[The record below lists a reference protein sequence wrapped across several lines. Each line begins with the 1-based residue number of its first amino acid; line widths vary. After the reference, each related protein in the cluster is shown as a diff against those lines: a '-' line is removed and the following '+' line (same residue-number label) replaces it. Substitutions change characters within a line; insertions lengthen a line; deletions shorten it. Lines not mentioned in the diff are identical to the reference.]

1 VDGKGADVE
10 LVELVGR
17 GIALAREGSPG
28 EGRPDLARR
37 LEQTRDRLLDPDVRV
52 MVVGEFK
59 QGKSLL
65 VNALVNA
72 PVCPVDDDVA
82 TAVPTIV
89 RHGDEPSA
97 VVLALPEGHAA
108 DDAPPVRRPVPL
120 EELAR
125 YVSERGNPGNQ
136 RRLLAAEVVL
146 PRAVL
151 AGGLTVVDSPG
162 VGGLESAHSLTTLTA
177 LPSADVVLL
186 VSDASQEY
194 TEPEI
199 RFLRQAMRICPNVA
213 CVLTK
218 TDLYPDWRRI
228 VDLDRAHLDAVT
240 PDVPLFPVSSV
251 LRLHAAQER
260 DRELNDESGFP
271 ALVRYLRQDVLGQ
284 AERLARRSAAHDL
297 LSTADNLRLSV
308 GSELQALQDPTT
320 TPQLL
325 VELEQAKARA
335 DDQRRRSARW
345 QLTLSDGMTD
355 LIADMEH
362 DLRDRMRSVLREAE
376 EAIDRG
382 DPGPVWDQFSDWFEQ
397 RTASAVSDTFV
408 WTDERSQ
415 WLARRVADHFAVE
428 VLRLPDLR
436 MGDTEGVL
444 DPVEPVPSLDPGHL
458 GAGQKILVG
467 MRGSYGG
474 VLMFGLLTGLLGMS
488 LVNPLSVGAGLLIG
502 TKAYRDDRET
512 RLRRRQTEA
521 KTIVRRA
528 TDDVIFQV
536 GKQLKDRLRGVQRAI
551 RDHFTELAEEHHRT
565 LADSVQAA
573 QKAASTFAAEREVR
587 IRELRAELARVERF
601 RAQAQLV
608 GQEPAPAGRA

>member
-1 VDGKGADVE
+1 ME
-10 LVELVGR
+10 LVELVEQGV
-17 GIALAREGSPG
+17 ALTG
-28 EGRPDLARR
+28 EGRPDLRRR
-37 LEQTRDRLLDPDVRV
+37 LEQTRRRLLDPDVRV

-82 TAVPTIV
+82 TSVPTIV
-89 RHGDEPSA
+89 RHGEKPAA
-97 VVLALPEGHAA
+97 VVVAPPDGGRTAE
-108 DDAPPVRRPVPL
+108 DAPPVRTPVPL
-120 EELAR
+120 EELPA
-125 YVSERGNPGNQ
+125 YVSERGNPGNE
-136 RRLLAAEVVL
+136 RRLLVAEVSL
-146 PRAVL
+146 PRAIL
-151 AGGLTVVDSPG
+151 AGGLTVIDTPG

-199 RFLRQAMRICPNVA
+199 RFLRQAMRVCPNVA
-213 CVLTK
+213 CVVTK
-218 TDLYPDWRRI
+218 TDIYPEWRRI
-228 VDLDRAHLDAVT
+228 VDLDRAHLDAAVAR
-240 PDVPLFPVSSV
+240 DVPLFPVSSV
-251 LRLHAAQER
+251 LRLHAAREQ
-260 DRELNDESGFP
+260 DRELNEESGFP
-271 ALVRYLRQDVLGQ
+271 ALVRFLRQDVLGH
-284 AERLARRSAAHDL
+284 AERLTRRSVTHDL

-308 GSELQALQDPTT
+308 RSELQALQDPGTT
-320 TPQLL
+320 AQLISD
-325 VELEQAKARA
+325 LEEARARA

-362 DLRDRMRSVLREAE
+362 DLRDRMRAVLREAE

-415 WLARRVADHFAVE
+415 WLARRVADHFSLE
-428 VLRLPDLR
+428 ELRLPDLR
-436 MGDTEGVL
+436 VGETDGVL
-444 DPVEPVPSLDPGHL
+444 DPVEPVPFLDPGHL
-458 GAGQKILVG
+458 GAAQRILVG

-474 VLMFGLLTGLLGMS
+474 ILMFGLLTGMLGMS

-502 TKAYRDDRET
+502 TKAYREDRDT
-512 RLRRRQTEA
+512 RLRRRQAEA

-536 GKQLKDRLRGVQRAI
+536 GKQLKDRLRVVQRAI

-573 QKAASTFAAEREVR
+573 QKAASTYAAEREAR
-587 IRELRAELARVERF
+587 IRELRAELARVEKF
-601 RAQAQLV
+601 RAQAVQV

>member
-10 LVELVGR
+10 LVKLVEQ
-17 GIALAREGSPG
+17 GIALTGD
-28 EGRPDLARR
+28 GRPDLGRR
-37 LEQTRDRLLDPDVRV
+37 LEQTRERLLDPDVRV

-59 QGKSLL
+59 QGKSFL

-82 TAVPTIV
+82 TSVPTIV
-89 RHGDEPSA
+89 RHGEAPSA
-97 VVLALPEGHAA
+97 VVLAPAEGRHGT
-108 DDAPPVRRPVPL
+108 DDAPPVRRSVPL
-120 EELAR
+120 DELAR
-125 YVSERGNPGNQ
+125 YVSERGNPGNE
-136 RRLLAAEVVL
+136 RGLLAAEVVL
-146 PRAVL
+146 PRAIL

-213 CVLTK
+213 CVVTK
-218 TDLYPDWRRI
+218 TDIYPEWRRI
-228 VDLDRAHLDAVT
+228 VDLDRAHLDAVD
-240 PDVPLFPVSSV
+240 PGIPLFPVSSV
-251 LRLHAAQER
+251 LRLHAARER
-260 DRELNDESGFP
+260 DRELNEESGFP
-271 ALVRYLRQDVLGQ
+271 ALVRHLRHDVLGQ

-308 GSELQALQDPTT
+308 GAELQALQDPTT

-415 WLARRVADHFAVE
+415 WLARRVADHFSLE
-428 VLRLPDLR
+428 ELRLPDLR

-444 DPVEPVPSLDPGHL
+444 DPVEPVPFLDPGHL
-458 GAGQKILVG
+458 GPGQKILVG

-474 VLMFGLLTGLLGMS
+474 ILMFGLLTGLLGMS

-502 TKAYRDDRET
+502 TKAYRDDRDT
-512 RLRRRQTEA
+512 RLKRRQAEA
-521 KTIVRRA
+521 KTVVRRA

-536 GKQLKDRLRGVQRAI
+536 GKQLKDRLRVVQRAI

-573 QKAASTFAAEREVR
+573 QKAASTFAAERDVR
-587 IRELRAELARVERF
+587 IRELRAELARVEKF

-608 GQEPAPAGRA
+608 GQEPASAGRA

>member
-1 VDGKGADVE
+1 
-10 LVELVGR
+10 
-17 GIALAREGSPG
+17 
-28 EGRPDLARR
+28 
-37 LEQTRDRLLDPDVRV
+37 
-52 MVVGEFK
+52 M
-59 QGKSLL
+59 
-65 VNALVNA
+65 
-72 PVCPVDDDVA
+72 
-82 TAVPTIV
+82 
-89 RHGDEPSA
+89 
-97 VVLALPEGHAA
+97 
-108 DDAPPVRRPVPL
+108 
-120 EELAR
+120 
-125 YVSERGNPGNQ
+125 
-136 RRLLAAEVVL
+136 
-146 PRAVL
+146 
-151 AGGLTVVDSPG
+151 
-162 VGGLESAHSLTTLTA
+162 
-177 LPSADVVLL
+177 
-186 VSDASQEY
+186 
-194 TEPEI
+194 
-199 RFLRQAMRICPNVA
+199 
-213 CVLTK
+213 
-218 TDLYPDWRRI
+218 
-228 VDLDRAHLDAVT
+228 
-240 PDVPLFPVSSV
+240 
-251 LRLHAAQER
+251 LRLHAARER
-260 DRELNDESGFP
+260 DRELNEESGFP

-297 LSTADNLRLSV
+297 LSTADSLRLSV

-320 TPQLL
+320 TPRLL

-376 EAIDRG
+376 EAIDQG
-382 DPGPVWDQFSDWFEQ
+382 DPGAVWDQFSDWFEQ

-415 WLARRVADHFAVE
+415 WLARRVADHFSLE
-428 VLRLPDLR
+428 ELRLPDLR
-436 MGDTEGVL
+436 TGDTEGVL
-444 DPVEPVPSLDPGHL
+444 DPVEPVPFLDPGHL

-502 TKAYRDDRET
+502 TKAYREDRET
-512 RLRRRQTEA
+512 RLKRRQAEA

-528 TDDVIFQV
+528 ADDVIFQV
-536 GKQLKDRLRGVQRAI
+536 GKQLRDRLRAVQRAI

-587 IRELRAELARVERF
+587 IRELRAELATVERF

-608 GQEPAPAGRA
+608 GQEPAPAGHA